1 LFFRVIFFYCYFK
14 SFIKR
19 NYHRHC
25 SLYLFITIAC
35 LLLGLTNATN
45 NTADADEGL
54 VEKVTTYV
62 GHIWKNL
69 SDGSNNSSN
78 GSSNASE
85 TSIFHKPQNMSDI
98 RSFLTVILRV
108 LAQLLMIFGGI
119 IPYIPQYLIIKR
131 TQNAEGFSN
140 YVCLTLLIANIIRI
154 EFWFGKHFETP
165 LLLQSIVMIIC
176 MLIMLQIW
184 TRVHAKTMGH
194 HLPVKHHQSTGSITS
209 KDPLTFD
216 NVEKKF
222 TDFEVDYFWRWTT
235 FSSYI
240 QFLFVFT
247 FIMSTITWVFL
258 DNIIY
263 IETIGFLAVF
273 FEALLGM
280 PQFMRNCRMK
290 STEGM
295 SVGMVLMWASGD
307 IFKTVYFLV
316 RHAPKQFWLCGSL
329 QICIDIAILCQ
340 VIAYSEKYRLR
351 KR

>member
-19 NYHRHC
+19 NYRLHC

-98 RSFLTVILRV
+98 RSFLTAILRV

-119 IPYIPQYLIIKR
+119 IPYIPQYLKIKK

-140 YVCLTLLIANIIRI
+140 YVCLTLLVANIIRI

-176 MLIMLQIW
+176 MLIMLELW
-184 TRVHAKTMGH
+184 TRVHS
-194 HLPVKHHQSTGSITS
+194 QSMHRLSSDQHSISTS
-209 KDPLTFD
+209 KEQLTEGISD
-216 NVEKKF
+216 RKF
-222 TDFEVDYFWRWTT
+222 TDFDVDFFWRWTRFT
-235 FSSYI
+235 SYL
-240 QFLFVFT
+240 QFLLIFT
-247 FIMSTITWVFL
+247 FIISTITWILLNNKV
-258 DNIIY
+258 Y
-263 IETIGFLAVF
+263 IETIGFMAVF
-273 FEALLGM
+273 VEALLGM
-280 PQFMRNCRMK
+280 PQFMRNWRLK

-295 SVGMVLMWASGD
+295 SVKMVLLWASGD
-307 IFKTVYFLV
+307 IFKTVYFIV
-316 RHAPKQFWLCGSL
+316 RNAPKQFWLCGML
-329 QICIDIAILCQ
+329 QISIDIAILCQ
-340 VIAYSEKYRLR
+340 VILYSKKYRFR
-351 KR
+351 KQ